1 MFKSLGTTELL
12 IILAVVVLIFG
23 VGRLGKLG
31 RDLGEGIREF
41 RKGVKTDEEKDA
53 EAAQA
58 AEPVKA
64 E

>member
-41 RKGVKTDEEKDA
+41 RKGVKTDDEKEA
-53 EAAQA
+53 EAAEA
-58 AEPVKA
+58 AEPVQA